1 MPLPGRPFNDEGT
14 SWYFDGIN
22 LPGRGT
28 NHPVT
33 SRATALV
40 RHARIAERPAERHL
54 PEDDTQLTHSTMNE
68 IPPDQLTRRSLL
80 LRIALIPVVAIVNF
94 AINLFGIAM
103 SRPRPGQP
111 PPPPPPLL
119 RMFFVGSLPAVAW
132 VVLSLPIQ
140 WATRRLVR
148 ERLLTAVAAH
158 IVMAAAFVILHS
170 VLTIGLRTA
179 VGLERPGVPLLEQ
192 MQGHAVGFLPLNLL
206 IYVALVAGTLAW
218 DNWRLSVR
226 RERTAAHLT
235 AELTRAELAALRSK
249 MHPHFL
255 FNALHGIS
263 SVMDTDVATARRMM
277 VALGHLLRSSLSA
290 GGEPLV
296 ALEQELQF
304 TRGYL
309 ELQHMR
315 FEDRLR
321 YDLQIDARPRL
332 RVPSFMLQPLVENA
346 VVHGMAD
353 RPEPT
358 RVHVAVR
365 ELADQVEIDVSDDG
379 PGFPEDVLDGTKPLG
394 VGLGA
399 LRARLLAM
407 PTGQGTMTLRNRPG
421 GGAQVIVRVGT
432 DDGDRAHA

>member
-1 MPLPGRPFNDEGT
+1 MNDTPLDRP
-14 SWYFDGIN
+14 I
-22 LPGRGT
+22 RG
-28 NHPVT
+28 
-33 SRATALV
+33 
-40 RHARIAERPAERHL
+40 
-54 PEDDTQLTHSTMNE
+54 
-68 IPPDQLTRRSLL
+68 SLL
-80 LRIALIPVVAIVNF
+80 FRIALIPLVAIVDF
-94 AINLFGIAM
+94 AINLFGIVM
-103 SRPRPGQP
+103 TSRRFPGQAPPRPLDHVFLSGA
-111 PPPPPPLL
+111 L
-119 RMFFVGSLPAVAW
+119 SSVAW
-132 VVLSLPIQ
+132 VALSMPVQ
-140 WATRRLVR
+140 FATRRLAR
-148 ERLLTAVAAH
+148 TRRATAVAAH
-158 IVMAAAFVILHS
+158 IVMAAGFVVAHS
-170 VLTIGLRTA
+170 TLSITMRTA
-179 VGLERPGVPLLEQ
+179 AGLGRPGMPFLQQIE
-192 MQGHAVGFLPLNLL
+192 GHIVRLLPLNLL

-226 RERTAAHLT
+226 RERMAAQLT

-290 GGEPLV
+290 AGEPLV

-304 TRGYL
+304 TRDYL
-309 ELQHMR
+309 GLQHMR

-321 YDLQIDARPRL
+321 YDLQIDARPSV

-353 RPEPT
+353 RSEPT

-365 ELADQVEIDVSDDG
+365 ELADEVEIDVSDDG
-379 PGFPEDVLDGTKPLG
+379 PGFPEGILDGTKPLG

-407 PTGQGTMTLRNRPG
+407 PTGRGTMTLRNRPG
-421 GGAQVIVRVGT
+421 GGAQVIVRVAT
-432 DDGDRAHA
+432 EDGDRAHA